1 MSAYQTLEDVVRAE
15 PGRWTVLVEVEPDG
29 GCVVTMH
36 PVGQKH
42 RAIRR
47 ALIADV
53 LVDPAAA
60 ARARAE
66 NQRGES

>member
-1 MSAYQTLEDVVRAE
+1 MSTYQTIEDVVRAE
-15 PGRWTVLVEVEPDG
+15 PGRWTLLVDVEPDG

-36 PVGQKH
+36 PTGQAD

-66 NQRGES
+66 NQRSES

>member
-1 MSAYQTLEDVVRAE
+1 MNSYQTVEDVVRAE
-15 PGRWTVLVEVEPDG
+15 PGRWTLLVDVDPAGE
-29 GCVVTMH
+29 CMVTMH
-36 PVGQKH
+36 PAGQKD

-60 ARARAE
+60 AAARAE
-66 NQRGES
+66 NLRSES